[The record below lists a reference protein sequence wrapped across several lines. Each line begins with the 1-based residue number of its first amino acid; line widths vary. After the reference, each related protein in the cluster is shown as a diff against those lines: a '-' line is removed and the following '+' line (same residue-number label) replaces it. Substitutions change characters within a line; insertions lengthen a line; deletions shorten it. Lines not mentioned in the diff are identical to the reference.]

1 MAVSAGSAAPVAT
14 QAAHSGYASTVQ
26 SQPHAS
32 GGGGG
37 GGSYRDGRAT
47 TGEEQEGGGTPVS
60 GSNAHTHSRTH
71 SPQRAHREE
80 NAVVYNTEQALQAEL
95 ALAHTNTAAADQA
108 AEDCAARE
116 YSLMELLER
125 ERKEWHV
132 ERVKLVQCI
141 HLQQL
146 ELASRASAAQET
158 AGACVC
164 PPVYVCVYL
173 SVYASLSLTL
183 FHHTYITTTT
193 SAAVTIAKEFA
204 ATIERYEERLLEV
217 ESRTQTDMA
226 EIKALLVARR

>member
-1 MAVSAGSAAPVAT
+1 MSISLYVCVSPLLPLLPLTAHTNYYHHVQQVLGKKASKNHSSQGGGLAVSAGSAAPVAT

-47 TGEEQEGGGTPVS
+47 TGEEQEGGTPVS

-108 AEDCAARE
+108 AEECAARE
-116 YSLMELLER
+116 HSLMELLER

-158 AGACVC
+158 AGACVS
-164 PPVYVCVYL
+164 VHL
-173 SVYASLSLTL
+173 SMYASACLCMPHS
-183 FHHTYITTTT
+183 H
-193 SAAVTIAKEFA
+193 
-204 ATIERYEERLLEV
+204 
-217 ESRTQTDMA
+217 
-226 EIKALLVARR
+226 